1 MLSLALLLEGLKM
14 RSILPDKRFQSL
26 VNRIDAESMPV
37 SFYTQEP
44 SITKDDSAPIRVQ
57 PSSKWDS
64 VPSANS
70 IFYAVIISYVL
81 LCTLSLTM
89 PIWGIGLFSNIV
101 EQLPQ
106 KDVLGALPPIAED
119 TQPCSVCEG
128 LRLPVSHLDDPIH
141 VSPAPEPP
149 ELLKLARE

>member
-1 MLSLALLLEGLKM
+1 M

-26 VNRIDAESMPV
+26 VNRIDAESRPA
-37 SFYTQEP
+37 SFYTQAS
-44 SITKDDSAPIRVQ
+44 SIAKDDRIPISIE
-57 PSSKWDS
+57 PSSKRFAA
-64 VPSANS
+64 PTANS
-70 IFYAVIISYVL
+70 IIYTVIISYVF

-89 PIWGIGLFSNIV
+89 PIWGMGLFSNII

-119 TQPCSVCEG
+119 GKPCSVCDG
-128 LRLPVSHLDDPIH
+128 IRLPVSHLDDPIH
-141 VSPAPEPP
+141 VRPAPEPP

>member
-1 MLSLALLLEGLKM
+1 M
-14 RSILPDKRFQSL
+14 RSILPEKRFQSL

-44 SITKDDSAPIRVQ
+44 SITKDDSAPISVQ
-57 PSSKWDS
+57 PSSKWDN

-106 KDVLGALPPIAED
+106 KDVLGALPPAADD

-149 ELLKLARE
+149 ALLKLARE